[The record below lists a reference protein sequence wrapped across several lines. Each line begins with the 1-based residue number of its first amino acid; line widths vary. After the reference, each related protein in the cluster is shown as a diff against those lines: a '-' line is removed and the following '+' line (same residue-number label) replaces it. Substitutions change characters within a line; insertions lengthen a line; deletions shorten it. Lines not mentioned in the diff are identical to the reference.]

1 MTDINC
7 RQKGDLRRMMVK
19 SFQDYHR
26 SDYRDPSAAS
36 DWELWRAAWRAG
48 FAAALA
54 ATLGG
59 RDNG

>member
-19 SFQDYHR
+19 SFQDYHQ
-26 SDYRDPSAAS
+26 SDHRDPSVAS

-48 FAAALA
+48 FAVALA
-54 ATLGG
+54 AQYGG